1 MRRIAVFIAGSTVL
15 QEQRT
20 SLKALATDLNGEFE
34 KEGVNLQV
42 FSYESLKDNQKS
54 YNEFITENADLV
66 MFIIDGIIGSKT
78 QAEFDLA
85 IESYSRKRRPKIL
98 VFIHKLKELTSSI
111 AHLEGYVEAATGDYC
126 ITYNDNS
133 DLVRQ
138 AEIRLRRFVSELP
151 EKSSKSTPE
160 AADASVPRGP
170 KSRRSMTW
178 ALAAAIAAVV
188 GLLCYIF
195 VPRDNSESTLIIAG
209 GGTAANHIDSVSN
222 IQLRHYPDAF
232 YMHMPS
238 GAAWQLL
245 TEEVISNAKNGKQ
258 CYEPVC
264 VSASEANDSSFLS
277 NIISAP
283 AFIAEASVVSFNMG
297 NDRLVVYAEPKPYI
311 KNLLSKEI
319 SNGKITVE
327 KLARIVG
334 NNIDSVN
341 ILTTTPQSG
350 TRKRFQQILSD
361 YGANLSSGTSTYTE
375 ISDEAHLTRGGKPY
389 LLLGTASY
397 CPNFFIKAAPR
408 PISLTVV
415 DSSGNAI
422 EKPVFLYCLA
432 YVVRGNEMRF
442 PRLTKKL
449 LKDLRQDT
457 IPIIDEILKAKTF
470 KRRDDRKVIITPDQ
484 LCLKA
489 AE

>member
-1 MRRIAVFIAGSTVL
+1 MHVKIRKKI
-15 QEQRT
+15 ENP
-20 SLKALATDLNGEFE
+20 AL
-34 KEGVNLQV
+34 
-42 FSYESLKDNQKS
+42 Y
-54 YNEFITENADLV
+54 
-66 MFIIDGIIGSKT
+66 
-78 QAEFDLA
+78 
-85 IESYSRKRRPKIL
+85 
-98 VFIHKLKELTSSI
+98 
-111 AHLEGYVEAATGDYC
+111 
-126 ITYNDNS
+126 
-133 DLVRQ
+133 
-138 AEIRLRRFVSELP
+138 
-151 EKSSKSTPE
+151 
-160 AADASVPRGP
+160 
-170 KSRRSMTW
+170 
-178 ALAAAIAAVV
+178 
-188 GLLCYIF
+188 
-195 VPRDNSESTLIIAG
+195 
-209 GGTAANHIDSVSN
+209 
-222 IQLRHYPDAF
+222 
-232 YMHMPS
+232 
-238 GAAWQLL
+238 
-245 TEEVISNAKNGKQ
+245 NAKIN
-258 CYEPVC
+258 Y
-264 VSASEANDSSFLS
+264 SL
-277 NIISAP
+277 
-283 AFIAEASVVSFNMG
+283 
-297 NDRLVVYAEPKPYI
+297 
-311 KNLLSKEI
+311 
-319 SNGKITVE
+319 
-327 KLARIVG
+327 G